1 MLVLALNVAISSAQ
15 AEESVCSIQLDSYA
29 QVAKGAEAT
38 ITNAQISKA
47 FSIAWLPHG
56 ITATDSDDAVAL
68 TALTN
73 DFGPLY
79 EVSLVYA
86 GQLWARLTVDS
97 TGAVAWMVQDDS
109 LLTELGVHHIGA
121 IAWDLGMS
129 GGSAE
134 IARDALLNWAGS
146 CQQDE
151 AMAAK

>member
-15 AEESVCSIQLDSYA
+15 AEQSVCSIQLDSYS
-29 QVAKGAEAT
+29 QVAQGAEAT
-38 ITNAQISKA
+38 ITNAQISKI

-97 TGAVAWMVQDDS
+97 TGSVAWAVQDDG

-121 IAWDLGMS
+121 VAWDLGMS
-129 GGSAE
+129 GGAAE

-146 CQQDE
+146 CAQGE
-151 AMAAK
+151 ALAAK

>member
-1 MLVLALNVAISSAQ
+1 MLVLALSVAISSAQ
-15 AEESVCSIQLDSYA
+15 AEQSACSIQLDSYA
-29 QVAKGAEAT
+29 QIAEGAEAI
-38 ITNAQISKA
+38 ITNSQISKA
-47 FSIAWLPHG
+47 FSIAWMPHG

-97 TGAVAWMVQDDS
+97 TGSVAWALQDAA

-121 IAWDLGMS
+121 VAWDLGMS

-146 CQQDE
+146 CEQGE